1 MRLNKDFIFKHIR
14 ETKYPLWA
22 LYLVQNYRRVPLAF
36 YNGDDFA
43 DEEKPE
49 GKCEKSC
56 SRLANTLDDFPAE
69 AVLSIDLKNA
79 KSANGSGILGPF
91 EFVNM
96 SKDDAET
103 VAPAQPQQF
112 AGFGFTQP
120 PNGWISAEVLQAKL
134 DEMRAENERKIN
146 ELIFKQRERDFE
158 ERMQRERKELE
169 ELRKELKDEKKK
181 YDSGTG
187 KVAQCLAGAG
197 KIMLGQLFPG
207 LGIDTA
213 EAAQELAGAQAQQQL
228 PQNTQAA
235 AAQAQT
241 VPTDNKYKAVER
253 LAEFLYTSPGVT
265 EQQVI
270 SLSEG
275 IKEQLAK
282 GTHDPGTKEKEADNG
297 KL

>member
-43 DEEKPE
+43 DDEKAE

-56 SRLANTLDDFPAE
+56 IRLANTLQDFPPE

-96 SKDDAET
+96 SKEDAET
-103 VAPAQPQQF
+103 TSTPQQQF
-112 AGFGFTQP
+112 AGFGFANP
-120 PNGWISAEVLQAKL
+120 PAGWVSEQVLQAKL
-134 DEMRAENERKIN
+134 DELRAENKREIN
-146 ELIFKQRERDFE
+146 ELIFKQRVTDFE
-158 ERMQRERKELE
+158 ERVARERKELD
-169 ELRKELKDEKKK
+169 ELRRELRDEKKK

-213 EAAQELAGAQAQQQL
+213 EAAQELAGAQQQL
-228 PQNTQAA
+228 PQNTQA
-235 AAQAQT
+235 
-241 VPTDNKYKAVER
+241 PTAKQPRDKKYLAIER
-253 LAEFLYTSPGVT
+253 LAEMLYTSPYVT
-265 EQQVI
+265 EERI
-270 SLSEG
+270 ASLSDG
-275 IKEQLAK
+275 IKTELAK
-282 GTHDPGTKEKEADNG
+282 NATHDPTKKEVDNG
-297 KL
+297 GEL